1 MAKSD
6 VDRVTEEKVARG
18 GVLVKFYFDMQ
29 HKDKEQ
35 LQPLMTD
42 LINNRLMKEKGVV
55 YCYGAIEEPLQ
66 QKDVYTT
73 SAVVTVLFENFMS
86 IINIAFNYAPAGIE
100 IIKPT
105 KDMSFRIGELQN
117 MLMDM
122 SQLSAAYSRFI
133 LERVLKP
140 DEIEAMN
147 KSLMNRAEIGKR
159 FLEKRDTEKKD
170 GGA

>member
-73 SAVVTVLFENFMS
+73 SAMVTVLFENFMS

-140 DEIEAMN
+140 DEIDAMN

-159 FLEKRDTEKKD
+159 FLEKRDAEKSD